1 ALTTRRPPPML
12 AQGKRL
18 MRPLLIFAF
27 VWLSACV
34 AQAGQAKYPQTY
46 NDPLVFG
53 MTKEDVARLI
63 DAPLI
68 YLSGARGSERYL
80 VERMST
86 VPGFYPVDARLVLQF
101 RRAHLTAWRR
111 DWLMRPYW
119 FCSARSACS
128 RLIRCSN
135 PFN

>member
-1 ALTTRRPPPML
+1 MRRLLAIALMS
-12 AQGKRL
+12 
-18 MRPLLIFAF
+18 
-27 VWLSACV
+27 WLGACA

-101 RRAHLTAWRR
+101 RRGHLTGWRR
-111 DWLMRPYW
+111 DWQMRPYW
-119 FCSARSACS
+119 F
-128 RLIRCSN
+128 
-135 PFN
+135 